1 MSEMNAEKSIA
12 AIVVAGLAVLC
23 CAGPFL
29 LATIGAV
36 AISASALTG
45 SVAIVAVIALI
56 GLAGVWAYRRSRS
69 IDPDAVDCCALES
82 AKRKSNT

>member
-1 MSEMNAEKSIA
+1 MFEMNAEKSMA

-29 LATIGAV
+29 LATITAV
-36 AISASALTG
+36 AISASVLTR

-56 GLAGVWAYRRSRS
+56 GLAGVWAYHRSRS
-69 IDPDAVDCCALES
+69 TDLSAVDCCAPES

>member
-45 SVAIVAVIALI
+45 SVAIVAVVALI

-69 IDPDAVDCCALES
+69 TDPNAADCCAPEG
-82 AKRKSNT
+82 AKRKPNP

>member
-1 MSEMNAEKSIA
+1 MNAEKSIA

-29 LATIGAV
+29 LATIGAL
-36 AISASALTG
+36 AISAAALTG
-45 SVAIVAVIALI
+45 SVVIVAVIALI

-69 IDPDAVDCCALES
+69 TGPDAVDCCAPES
-82 AKRKSNT
+82 AKRESNT

>member
-29 LATIGAV
+29 LATIGVV

-45 SVAIVAVIALI
+45 SVAIAAVVALI

-69 IDPDAVDCCALES
+69 TDPNAADCCAPES
-82 AKRKSNT
+82 AKRESNT

>member
-1 MSEMNAEKSIA
+1 MFEMNAEKSIA
-12 AIVVAGLAVLC
+12 AIVVASLAALC

-29 LATIGAV
+29 LATIGAL
-36 AISASALTG
+36 AISAPMLTG
-45 SVAIVAVIALI
+45 PVAIVAVIALI

-69 IDPDAVDCCALES
+69 TDPNAVDCCAPES

>member
-1 MSEMNAEKSIA
+1 MNAEKSIA

-23 CAGPFL
+23 CAGLFP

-45 SVAIVAVIALI
+45 SVTTVAVVALI
-56 GLAGVWAYRRSRS
+56 GLASVWAYRRSRS
-69 IDPDAVDCCALES
+69 TDPNALDCCAPES

>member
-29 LATIGAV
+29 LATIGVV

-45 SVAIVAVIALI
+45 SVAIAAVVALI
-56 GLAGVWAYRRSRS
+56 GLAGVWAYRCSRS
-69 IDPDAVDCCALES
+69 TDPNAADCGAPKG
-82 AKRKSNT
+82 AKRKPNP